1 MATSRRFDDLPMYAD
16 DVDIARAV
24 LGSGHTDEWKAI
36 SVILE
41 REGLPPRDPLM
52 GGRYWPGVQAWFA
65 KRPAPAAPIISLTAP
80 GRWATLSSDKEGS
93 DRAPG
98 LSWRPRKD
106 GKAAYWVAR
115 EDLVRK
121 GFKPSTVRI
130 HFDPADPFH
139 PAKIAAKCRVLQ
151 AEMLTWQRDGGAPR
165 AAAFDGTFRSLIRI
179 YETERSSPFHDLKE
193 RSQGFYLYGLRLL
206 DQTIGTARVDAVSG
220 VELRR
225 LYQDLRVPAPLTK
238 KQRKAGDTK
247 APDRARRAY
256 TAIQMLR
263 VVVNYGRTL
272 KLDACDVL
280 GDILSKMEFQGVR
293 RRENRITHEQVCAFR
308 KAAHEEGRP
317 SMALGIT
324 LQFDLGMRQ
333 RDVIGEWL
341 PDASPGAEGIVD
353 HGLRWSD
360 GLAFSHISGTVLRKK
375 TSKTGKVVEHDLAQL
390 PDTLSE
396 LERIPASRRIGPLVL
411 NEETGLPYKRRV
423 YVKWF
428 RTIARK
434 AGIPDDVWSM
444 DARAGAVTEALDAG
458 AQPNDVMNAAG
469 HTQLSTTQGY
479 DRGMLKK
486 TARVAQLRVAS
497 RKKKDSEGEAGQSA

>member
-1 MATSRRFDDLPMYAD
+1 MATSRRFDDLPLYAD

-65 KRPAPAAPIISLTAP
+65 KRPAPAAPIITPPTL
-80 GRWATLSSDKEGS
+80 GRWKTLPSDKEDS

-115 EDLVRK
+115 EDLVKK
-121 GFKPSTVRI
+121 GFRPSTVRI

-139 PAKIAAKCRVLQ
+139 QAKIAAKCRVLQ

-206 DQTIGTARVDAVSG
+206 DQTIGTARVDAMSG

-225 LYQDLRVPAPLTK
+225 LYQDLRTPAPLTT

-272 KLDACDVL
+272 KLDACDEL
-280 GDILSKMEFQGVR
+280 GDILAKMEFQGVR
-293 RRENRITHEQVCAFR
+293 RREARITHAQVCAFR
-308 KAAHEEGRP
+308 KAAHEAGRP

-341 PDASPGAEGIVD
+341 TDKTPEQPGIVFA
-353 HGLRWSD
+353 GMRWAD
-360 GLAFSHISGTVLRKK
+360 GLTFEHIAGTVLRKR

-390 PDTLSE
+390 PDTLTE
-396 LERIPASRRIGPLVL
+396 LERIPADRRLGPLVV
-411 NEETGLPYKRRV
+411 NEENGLPYKRRV

-428 RTIARK
+428 RVIARA
-434 AGIPDDVWSM
+434 AGIPDEVWSM

-458 AQPNDVMNAAG
+458 AQPLDVMNAAG

-479 DRGMLKK
+479 DRTSLQK
-486 TARVAQLRVAS
+486 TSRVAKLRVAS
-497 RKKKDSEGEAGQSA
+497 RRKPNSSGQIDPA